1 LKEAWWTTYDIH
13 GHGTFGAKN
22 TMAIDLKLSYTTFG
36 AKNSPTKLILRKRLL
51 AAMVG
56 NLKAHPPKAQGHV
69 LFFFM

>member
-1 LKEAWWTTYDIH
+1 
-13 GHGTFGAKN
+13 
-22 TMAIDLKLSYTTFG
+22 MAIDLKLSYTTFG